1 MSKHFSPDEMRCRC
15 SRVQCDAL
23 PEVSPRL
30 LDRLEIV
37 RDLYGRPMP
46 VRSGLRCGYWNAL
59 SGGVKESEHVM
70 GEAVDIACETAQ
82 DRYELLTAGVRA
94 FHRIGIG
101 RTFLHFGCGEG
112 HPPRV
117 AWLYGPA

>member
-1 MSKHFSPDEMRCRC
+1 MSGHFTAQEFRCRC
-15 SRVQCDAL
+15 GRSACEARRDVTPA
-23 PEVSPRL
+23 L

-37 RDLYGRPMP
+37 RDLYGKPMR
-46 VRSGLRCGYWNAL
+46 VTSALRCPAWNTL
-59 SGGVKESEHVM
+59 SGGVPGSEHLT

-82 DRYELLTAGVRA
+82 DRYEMLTAGFRA
-94 FHRIGIG
+94 FHRIGVG

-117 AWLYGPA
+117 AWLYGP